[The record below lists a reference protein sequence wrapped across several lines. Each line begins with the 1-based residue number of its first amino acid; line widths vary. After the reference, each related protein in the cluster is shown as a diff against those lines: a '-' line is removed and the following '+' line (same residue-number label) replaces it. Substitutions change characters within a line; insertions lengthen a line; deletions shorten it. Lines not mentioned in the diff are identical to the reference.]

1 MKRGQVCIKKLQP
14 EYHLIVTE
22 GTDTEPAYFD
32 AIRSIINRN
41 YKGRIQLDI
50 FGEGDNTISL
60 FRRARDRAAN
70 SANIY
75 RHVWIVYDVD
85 DFPSEHV
92 DAVVQLCNESS
103 NEETEYHAIWSNQCI
118 ELWFL
123 LHFSYMHSDIHR
135 TEYWPKLT
143 EWFESIGVGT
153 YQKNR
158 QDVYEILRPYMEHAI
173 RNAKKLDVINSGRM
187 PSQAAPGTKVY
198 ELVEKLKRPS
208 DTSGAAWPPG
218 KSTKGNENIIGCGRS
233 RAACHSRFCVQR
245 RKFDIITV
253 SNLACLPESYNL
265 SVQKQREK
273 WRLSGKRREERK
285 NCIVKYVQIY
295 GVDRLSL
302 EQNRQTMVQ

>member
-1 MKRGQVCIKKLQP
+1 MSLRPPKKSDLGKAWMKRGQVCIKKLQP

-60 FRRARDRAAN
+60 FRRARDRATN

-92 DAVVQLCNESS
+92 DTVVQLCNESS

-173 RNAKKLDVINSGRM
+173 RNAKKLDALNSGRM

-198 ELVEKLKRPS
+198 ELVEKLKPY
-208 DTSGAAWPPG
+208 
-218 KSTKGNENIIGCGRS
+218 
-233 RAACHSRFCVQR
+233 
-245 RKFDIITV
+245 
-253 SNLACLPESYNL
+253 L
-265 SVQKQREK
+265 
-273 WRLSGKRREERK
+273 
-285 NCIVKYVQIY
+285 
-295 GVDRLSL
+295 
-302 EQNRQTMVQ
+302 

>member
-1 MKRGQVCIKKLQP
+1 MKRRQVCIKKLQP

-198 ELVEKLKRPS
+198 ELVEKLKPY
-208 DTSGAAWPPG
+208 
-218 KSTKGNENIIGCGRS
+218 
-233 RAACHSRFCVQR
+233 
-245 RKFDIITV
+245 
-253 SNLACLPESYNL
+253 L
-265 SVQKQREK
+265 
-273 WRLSGKRREERK
+273 
-285 NCIVKYVQIY
+285 
-295 GVDRLSL
+295 
-302 EQNRQTMVQ
+302 

>member
-123 LHFSYMHSDIHR
+123 LHFSYMHSDIHI

-198 ELVEKLKRPS
+198 ELVEKLKPY
-208 DTSGAAWPPG
+208 
-218 KSTKGNENIIGCGRS
+218 
-233 RAACHSRFCVQR
+233 
-245 RKFDIITV
+245 
-253 SNLACLPESYNL
+253 L
-265 SVQKQREK
+265 
-273 WRLSGKRREERK
+273 
-285 NCIVKYVQIY
+285 
-295 GVDRLSL
+295 
-302 EQNRQTMVQ
+302 

>member
-1 MKRGQVCIKKLQP
+1 MSLRPPKKSDLGKAWMKRGQVCIKKLQP

-60 FRRARDRAAN
+60 FRRARDRATN

-173 RNAKKLDVINSGRM
+173 RNAKKLDALNSGRM

-198 ELVEKLKRPS
+198 ELVEKLKPY
-208 DTSGAAWPPG
+208 
-218 KSTKGNENIIGCGRS
+218 
-233 RAACHSRFCVQR
+233 
-245 RKFDIITV
+245 
-253 SNLACLPESYNL
+253 L
-265 SVQKQREK
+265 
-273 WRLSGKRREERK
+273 
-285 NCIVKYVQIY
+285 
-295 GVDRLSL
+295 
-302 EQNRQTMVQ
+302 

>member
-1 MKRGQVCIKKLQP
+1 MSLKPLKKSDLEKGWMKKRRDKAIRIQP

-22 GTDTEPAYFD
+22 GTETEPQYFQAVKD
-32 AIRSIINRN
+32 IINCQYRD
-41 YKGRIQLDI
+41 KIQLDI

-70 SANIY
+70 SVNIY

-173 RNAKKLDVINSGRM
+173 RNAKKLDALNSGRM

-198 ELVEKLKRPS
+198 ELVEKLKPY
-208 DTSGAAWPPG
+208 
-218 KSTKGNENIIGCGRS
+218 
-233 RAACHSRFCVQR
+233 
-245 RKFDIITV
+245 
-253 SNLACLPESYNL
+253 L
-265 SVQKQREK
+265 
-273 WRLSGKRREERK
+273 
-285 NCIVKYVQIY
+285 
-295 GVDRLSL
+295 
-302 EQNRQTMVQ
+302 

>member
-135 TEYWPKLT
+135 TEYWTKLT

-198 ELVEKLKRPS
+198 ELVEKLKPY
-208 DTSGAAWPPG
+208 
-218 KSTKGNENIIGCGRS
+218 
-233 RAACHSRFCVQR
+233 
-245 RKFDIITV
+245 
-253 SNLACLPESYNL
+253 L
-265 SVQKQREK
+265 
-273 WRLSGKRREERK
+273 
-285 NCIVKYVQIY
+285 
-295 GVDRLSL
+295 
-302 EQNRQTMVQ
+302 

>member
-1 MKRGQVCIKKLQP
+1 MSLRPPKKSDLGKAWMKRGQVCIKKLQP

-60 FRRARDRAAN
+60 FRRARDRATN

-92 DAVVQLCNESS
+92 DTVVQLCNESS

-143 EWFESIGVGT
+143 EWFESIGVGS

-158 QDVYEILRPYMEHAI
+158 QDVFEILCPYMEHAI
-173 RNAKKLDVINSGRM
+173 RNAKKLDALNSGRM

-198 ELVEKLKRPS
+198 ELVEKLKPY
-208 DTSGAAWPPG
+208 
-218 KSTKGNENIIGCGRS
+218 
-233 RAACHSRFCVQR
+233 
-245 RKFDIITV
+245 
-253 SNLACLPESYNL
+253 L
-265 SVQKQREK
+265 
-273 WRLSGKRREERK
+273 
-285 NCIVKYVQIY
+285 
-295 GVDRLSL
+295 
-302 EQNRQTMVQ
+302 

>member
-60 FRRARDRAAN
+60 FRRARDRATN

-92 DAVVQLCNESS
+92 DTVVQLCNESS

-143 EWFESIGVGT
+143 EWFESIGVGS

-158 QDVYEILRPYMEHAI
+158 QDVFEILCPYMEHAI
-173 RNAKKLDVINSGRM
+173 RNAKKLDALNSGRM

-198 ELVEKLKRPS
+198 ELVEKLKPY
-208 DTSGAAWPPG
+208 
-218 KSTKGNENIIGCGRS
+218 
-233 RAACHSRFCVQR
+233 
-245 RKFDIITV
+245 
-253 SNLACLPESYNL
+253 L
-265 SVQKQREK
+265 
-273 WRLSGKRREERK
+273 
-285 NCIVKYVQIY
+285 
-295 GVDRLSL
+295 
-302 EQNRQTMVQ
+302 